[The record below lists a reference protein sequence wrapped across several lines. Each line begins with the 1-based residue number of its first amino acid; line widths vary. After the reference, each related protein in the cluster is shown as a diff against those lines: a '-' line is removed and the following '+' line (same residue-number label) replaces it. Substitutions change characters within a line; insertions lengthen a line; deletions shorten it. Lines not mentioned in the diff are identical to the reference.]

1 MQNRQLHSLNPVPS
15 SASISDNDV
24 LVLADNLRVHPD
36 VLIGNGNGIFGS
48 GVQGSGKTGILV
60 RILEQAA
67 QFHVPMVV
75 FDREGD
81 ILPAVE
87 KFPRGVVGTYQNC
100 PSAKDVIKNG
110 LQVIYDLSSWETMD
124 DRGNFIASM
133 VNSLYKVVDGL
144 PVSHRTP
151 CLIALDEAALFL
163 PQRRGEVFS
172 EDVIRTMINAFHNV
186 ATTGRKRGL
195 TPVLFTQKISE
206 INKLVLSPGTYI
218 MGRQTVHTDL
228 KRYLDYIERD
238 DVLSYM
244 TDRQICQFISSLQ
257 PGRAIVKLANGEQHI
272 CQFYPRESV
281 HLSHTP
287 STQAALNRYAGL
299 SFKPATFGAYI
310 AEDEETE
317 EAPVMPVASDGPT
330 QADQIRALLKKNP
343 ALTVPEIMAQTGFH
357 QPNVFRVRKAFFAKQ
372 KSKKGKSTK

>member
-1 MQNRQLHSLNPVPS
+1 MQNRQIHSLSLVPLQ
-15 SASISDNDV
+15 ASISDNNV

-36 VLIGNGNGIFGS
+36 VIIGNGNGVFGS

-67 QFHVPMVV
+67 NFHVPMVI

-87 KFPRGVVGTYQNC
+87 RFPRGIVGTYQNC
-100 PSAKDVIKNG
+100 PSARDVVKNG
-110 LQVIYDLSSWETMD
+110 LQVIYDLSTWQSMD
-124 DRGNFIASM
+124 DRGNFIAST
-133 VNSLYKVVDGL
+133 VNALYKVVDGL

-163 PQRRGEVFS
+163 PQRRGEIFS
-172 EDVIRTMINAFHNV
+172 EDVTRTMINAFHNV

-228 KRYLDYIERD
+228 KRYLDYIERED
-238 DVLSYM
+238 ILSYM
-244 TDRQICQFISSLQ
+244 TDRQICQFISSLT
-257 PGRAIVKLANGEQHI
+257 PGRAIVKLANGEQQI

-287 STQAALNRYAGL
+287 TTQAALNRYAGL
-299 SFKPATFGAYI
+299 SYKPASFGAYLPD
-310 AEDEETE
+310 EDEEIE
-317 EAPVMPVASDGPT
+317 ESSKPARQKKQENPAKPMS
-330 QADQIRALLKKNP
+330 QAEQVRRMLGENP
-343 ALTVPEIMAQTGFH
+343 ALTVPEIVKTTGFL
-357 QPNVFRVRKAFFAKQ
+357 QSTVWRARQDFL
-372 KSKKGKSTK
+372 KGK